1 MSQRALDGSLDLGGQ
16 CADDVEGPLLREDAL
31 DDTKVCLRC
40 ERELP
45 AAQFPPD
52 ARSADLLGVWCRECR
67 RTYDLE
73 RCGQPEVKATR
84 RERERQRRL
93 RDPEWRE
100 AERARARRN
109 RRRSAA

>member
-1 MSQRALDGSLDLGGQ
+1 MEEAML
-16 CADDVEGPLLREDAL
+16 ED

-40 ERELP
+40 ERELR
-45 AAQFPPD
+45 ATMFPPD
-52 ARSADLLGVWCRECR
+52 TRSADLLGVWCRECR
-67 RTYDLE
+67 RAYALE
-73 RCGQPEVKATR
+73 RSVQPEVKVAR